1 MTAVLVNGA
10 ACGGKALRKWGRV
23 EPFVRERLPDAAA
36 VAVLDGAAPARAWIE
51 HALSRGEVAFVAAGG
66 DGTVNLLVD
75 TIMKRAAPDALP
87 RICIGAVGLG
97 SSNDFHKPFGKD
109 HQVSGIPFRLDFA
122 RASPYDVGVLHADG
136 VQAHWI
142 VNASIGLTADANAF
156 FNQPDALLR
165 PLKRAAPG
173 AAIAY
178 AAVHT
183 LAAARNRRMAVQ
195 LDCEAPFRAAVTNIG
210 VIKNPNF
217 TGSLTYRSPYEPT
230 SGFFHVHLCSG
241 MSRLRVL
248 TTLWQASRSGFIGLP
263 RTRSWRAQRLLVE
276 AASRFPVE
284 FDGET
289 LTARRASFSI
299 VKGAIQVCG

>member
-1 MTAVLVNGA
+1 MDYPWIGRLGGA
-10 ACGGKALRKWGRV
+10 GAG
-23 EPFVRERLPDAAA
+23 P
-36 VAVLDGAAPARAWIE
+36 VA
-51 HALSRGEVAFVAAGG
+51 
-66 DGTVNLLVD
+66 
-75 TIMKRAAPDALP
+75 
-87 RICIGAVGLG
+87 
-97 SSNDFHKPFGKD
+97 
-109 HQVSGIPFRLDFA
+109 
-122 RASPYDVGVLHADG
+122 
-136 VQAHWI
+136 
-142 VNASIGLTADANAF
+142 
-156 FNQPDALLR
+156 
-165 PLKRAAPG
+165 
-173 AAIAY
+173 
-178 AAVHT
+178 
-183 LAAARNRRMAVQ
+183 
-195 LDCEAPFRAAVTNIG
+195 TNIG